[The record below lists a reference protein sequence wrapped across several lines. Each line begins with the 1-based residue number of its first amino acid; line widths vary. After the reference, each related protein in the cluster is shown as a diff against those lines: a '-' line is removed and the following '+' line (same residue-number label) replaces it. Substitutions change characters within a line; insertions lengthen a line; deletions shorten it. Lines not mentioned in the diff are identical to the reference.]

1 MEMRMNIENK
11 SGQGNDTFTVTV
23 RTLTGLM
30 TYPALGTDSGAVHLA
45 ALDQFGVCGVTVK
58 PA

>member
-1 MEMRMNIENK
+1 MNTYI
-11 SGQGNDTFTVTV
+11 VTV
-23 RTLTGLM
+23 RTVAGRL
-30 TYPALGTDSGAVHLA
+30 TYPAIGTDSCAVHMA

>member
-1 MEMRMNIENK
+1 MNTENK
-11 SGQGNDTFTVTV
+11 SGQGNDTYTVTV
-23 RTLTGLM
+23 RTLTGLL
-30 TYPALGTDSGAVHLA
+30 TYPALGTDSGAVHMA

>member
-1 MEMRMNIENK
+1 MN
-11 SGQGNDTFTVTV
+11 TFTVTV
-23 RTLTGLM
+23 RTLAGLLS
-30 TYPALGTDSGAVHLA
+30 YSAIGTDSGAVHMA